1 MSKLSFTRNAV
12 RVVTV
17 IVMIA
22 IVAIATADGF
32 AQSYSG
38 LYEWAELHKLSGWK
52 ADSFPLLV
60 DLFILVGELGLFLLA
75 LDGYRLRKRSLLSWT
90 DLAFPA
96 AVAAAGWGVSLWF
109 NVNHIPNATTED
121 KVTAGVPPVAAMVGL
136 FIMLRTVH
144 RYMAQLEDQEKT
156 PEPAPEPMPE
166 IGALSGLSVPSLED
180 QSRKALSAPETAG
193 TVPVWHPSGT
203 ITDEP
208 ETRPEPPVSDAEA
221 AMVEAVE
228 ALLDKVPDP
237 EPEPSPEPPSTNGRT
252 PYGKGPGH
260 PKWDEGVKIYRES
273 VESPGK
279 ALSQRDLAEAL
290 GMRNRSLAA
299 AIIKHVKGEKTN
311 EHGDSHDLP
320 EATDATPPEES

>member
-38 LYEWAELHKLSGWK
+38 LYEWAQLHKLSGWK

-75 LDGYRLRKRSLLSWT
+75 LDGYRLRKRSVLSWT

-144 RYMAQLEDQEKT
+144 RYMAQLEDQNET
-156 PEPAPEPMPE
+156 PEPAPE
-166 IGALSGLSVPSLED
+166 IGRLAGVETVTATAGAPIVRDQLVQYERKPLSGPEGSVI
-180 QSRKALSAPETAG
+180 
-193 TVPVWHPSGT
+193 VPAWQPSGT
-203 ITDEP
+203 IADEP
-208 ETRPEPPVSDAEA
+208 ESATERPDEPVPA
-221 AMVEAVE
+221 A
-228 ALLDKVPDP
+228 D
-237 EPEPSPEPPSTNGRT
+237 PEPSPEPPSPNGRT

-320 EATDATPPEES
+320 EATDTTPPEES

>member
-17 IVMIA
+17 VIMIG

-38 LYEWAELHKLSGWK
+38 LYQWALAHRLSGWK
-52 ADSFPLLV
+52 ADTFPLLV

-75 LDGYRLRKRSLLSWT
+75 LDGYRLRKSF
-90 DLAFPA
+90 LAWSDILFPA
-96 AVAAAGWGVSLWF
+96 AVASAGWLVSLWF
-109 NVNHIPNATTED
+109 NVNHVTNATTED

-144 RYMAQLEDQEKT
+144 RYMAQLDE
-156 PEPAPEPMPE
+156 PENRPEPMPE
-166 IGALSGLSVPSLED
+166 IMSPVKWERKPLSGPDGSVV
-180 QSRKALSAPETAG
+180 
-193 TVPVWHPSGT
+193 VPAWQPSGT
-203 ITDEP
+203 IPDEP
-208 ETRPEPPVSDAEA
+208 ESAPEPPVRGTEA

-228 ALLDKVPDP
+228 ALLDAVP
-237 EPEPSPEPPSTNGRT
+237 EPADRTPEPPSTNGRT

-299 AIIKHVKGEKTN
+299 AIIKHVKEEDENGGN
-311 EHGDSHDLP
+311 VNDLSETP
-320 EATDATPPEES
+320 ESPTA

>member
-12 RVVTV
+12 RVATV
-17 IVMIA
+17 IIMIA

-38 LYEWAELHKLSGWK
+38 LYEWALLHKLSGWK

-75 LDGYRLRKRSLLSWT
+75 LDGYRLRKRSVLAWT
-90 DLAFPA
+90 DLLFPA

-144 RYMAQLEDQEKT
+144 RYMAQLENQNET
-156 PEPAPEPMPE
+156 PEPAPE
-166 IGALSGLSVPSLED
+166 IGQLAGVKTVTATAGAPVVRDQLVQYERKPLSGPEGSVI
-180 QSRKALSAPETAG
+180 
-193 TVPVWHPSGT
+193 VPTWQPSGT
-203 ITDEP
+203 VADEP
-208 ETRPEPPVSDAEA
+208 ETSTERPD
-221 AMVEAVE
+221 
-228 ALLDKVPDP
+228 
-237 EPEPSPEPPSTNGRT
+237 EPPSPNGRT

-260 PKWDEGVKIYRES
+260 PKWNEGVKIYRDS

-299 AIIKHVKGEKTN
+299 AIIKHVKGEMGN
-311 EHGDSHDLP
+311 EHGLP
-320 EATDATPPEES
+320 EATDTPETEES

>member
-17 IVMIA
+17 VIMIG

-38 LYEWAELHKLSGWK
+38 LYQWALAHRLSGWK
-52 ADSFPLLV
+52 ADTFPLLV

-75 LDGYRLRKRSLLSWT
+75 LDGYRLRKSF
-90 DLAFPA
+90 LAWSDILFPA
-96 AVAAAGWGVSLWF
+96 AVASAGWLVSLWF
-109 NVNHIPNATTED
+109 NVNHVTDATTED

-144 RYMAQLEDQEKT
+144 RYMAQLDEPENR
-156 PEPAPEPMPE
+156 PEPAPEIKAEVMPE
-166 IGALSGLSVPSLED
+166 IGALSGFAIPSPED
-180 QSRKALSAPETAG
+180 QSRTPLSAPETAEL
-193 TVPVWHPSGT
+193 VPAWQPSGT

-208 ETRPEPPVSDAEA
+208 ESAPEPQDEPS
-221 AMVEAVE
+221 
-228 ALLDKVPDP
+228 P
-237 EPEPSPEPPSTNGRT
+237 EPADRTPEPPSTNGRT

-299 AIIKHVKGEKTN
+299 AIIKHVKEEDENGSN
-311 EHGDSHDLP
+311 VNDLP
-320 EATDATPPEES
+320 ETP

>member
-38 LYEWAELHKLSGWK
+38 LYEWAQLHKLSGWK

-75 LDGYRLRKRSLLSWT
+75 LDGYRLRKRSVLSWT

-144 RYMAQLEDQEKT
+144 RYMAQLEDQNET
-156 PEPAPEPMPE
+156 PEPAPE
-166 IGALSGLSVPSLED
+166 IGRLAGVETVTATAGAPVVRDQLVQYERKPLSGPEGSVI
-180 QSRKALSAPETAG
+180 
-193 TVPVWHPSGT
+193 VPAWQPSGT
-203 ITDEP
+203 IADEP
-208 ETRPEPPVSDAEA
+208 ESATERPDEPVQPEPT
-221 AMVEAVE
+221 
-228 ALLDKVPDP
+228 
-237 EPEPSPEPPSTNGRT
+237 EPPSPNGRT

-320 EATDATPPEES
+320 EATGTTPPEESAS

>member
-12 RVVTV
+12 RVATV
-17 IVMIA
+17 IIMIA

-38 LYEWAELHKLSGWK
+38 LYEWALLHKLSGWK

-75 LDGYRLRKRSLLSWT
+75 LDSYRLRKRSVLAWT
-90 DLAFPA
+90 DLLFPA

-144 RYMAQLEDQEKT
+144 RYMAQLEDQNKT

-166 IGALSGLSVPSLED
+166 IMSPDGYTVPTLED

-193 TVPVWHPSGT
+193 TVPTWQPSGT
-203 ITDEP
+203 IADEP
-208 ETRPEPPVSDAEA
+208 ERQAQPPVGDAEA
-221 AMVEAVE
+221 AFVEAVE
-228 ALLDKVPDP
+228 ALVDKI
-237 EPEPSPEPPSTNGRT
+237 PEPSPEPPSTNGRT

-260 PKWDEGVKIYRES
+260 PKWDEGVKIYRDS

-299 AIIKHVKGEKTN
+299 AIIKHVKGEMN
-311 EHGDSHDLP
+311 SEHGNAHDLP
-320 EATDATPPEES
+320 EATDTPETEES